1 MFFLK
6 WLYPGI
12 NIKRWIVLL
21 LLGVALVAGG
31 FVMAFSWQLRGF
43 ADFAGELIAS
53 ADRNHLLRSLGG
65 AAILLG
71 VFCGVLAVRGFSKS
85 LKAIFLPDYDNSFI
99 DLVFLKRRLIKGAA
113 VTVIGGGTGLSILLR
128 GIKQITGNCKAVVAV
143 TDDGGSSGRLRDEF
157 GIIPTGD
164 LRSCITALADAEP
177 LMAKLM
183 QYRFK
188 EGTYFSGHS
197 FGNLFITAMAD
208 IVGDMESA
216 LNATSNILK
225 VRGSVFPATLENV
238 RLKAV
243 MGDGELLEGETKIAA
258 AGKKIQRL
266 MLDPAEPAAAKSA
279 VEAIMGAD
287 MLVVGPG
294 SLYSS
299 VITNLLIPGI
309 KEAVLKS
316 KAVKVYICN
325 VMTQPG
331 ETDGYS
337 SYDHVKAI
345 YDHVGE
351 YFFDFIV
358 VNKQEVKPDLLEK
371 YASKG
376 AYPVKNENG
385 VIMAMGASVI
395 EANLISEENLVRHEP
410 VQLAKTLI
418 ALMYRLH
425 LSGKGS
431 RLLDYYFVK
440 DSLRKVKKNLEG
452 E

>member
-1 MFFLK
+1 MSFLK

-21 LLGVALVAGG
+21 LLGIIFAAAGFAL
-31 FVMAFSWQLRGF
+31 AFSRQL
-43 ADFAGELIAS
+43 ADLADAPAAG
-53 ADRNHLLRSLGG
+53 ADRGNLLTGIGCAFVLAGLGCGILAVRGLLRSLT
-65 AAILLG
+65 
-71 VFCGVLAVRGFSKS
+71 
-85 LKAIFLPDYDNSFI
+85 AIFLSGYDDSFI
-99 DLVFLKRRLIKGAA
+99 DLVFLKRRLVKGAA
-113 VTVIGGGTGLSILLR
+113 VTVIGGGTGLSTLLR
-128 GIKQITGNCKAVVAV
+128 VIKQITSNCKAVVAV
-143 TDDGGSSGRLRDEF
+143 TDDGGSSGRLREEF
-157 GIIPTGD
+157 GIIPMGD

-177 LMAKLM
+177 LMSKLM

-188 EGTYFSGHS
+188 EGNHFSGHS
-197 FGNLFITAMAD
+197 FGNLFITAMAA
-208 IVGDMESA
+208 IVGDMETA
-216 LNATSNILK
+216 LDATGNILK

-238 RLKAV
+238 RLAAL
-243 MGDGELLEGETKIAA
+243 MDDGELIEGETKIAA
-258 AGKKIQRL
+258 AGKKIKRL
-266 MLDPAEPAAAKSA
+266 ILVPERPAAAKSA

-294 SLYSS
+294 SLYTSI
-299 VITNLLIPGI
+299 ITNLLIPEI

-316 KAVKVYICN
+316 KAVKVYVCN

-358 VNKQEVKPDLLEK
+358 VNKQEVGTELLEK
-371 YASKG
+371 YARKG

-385 VIMAMGASVI
+385 MIMAMGASVI
-395 EANLISEENLVRHEP
+395 EANLISEDNLVRHEP
-410 VQLAKTLI
+410 AQLAKTLI
-418 ALMYRLH
+418 ALIYRLH

-440 DSLRKVKKNLEG
+440 DSLRKLKKVLEG